1 MKELSILMVLNLR
14 KRAEYLEAEGTM
26 IEKNKTDFDHTHQN
40 QSYFFK
46 RTIVP
51 VSFFYMKKRMR

>member
-1 MKELSILMVLNLR
+1 MVLNLR

>member
-1 MKELSILMVLNLR
+1 MVLNLR

-26 IEKNKTDFDHTHQN
+26 IEKNKTDFDVYGQN

-46 RTIVP
+46 GRLSQSRFLYEETNALVF
-51 VSFFYMKKRMR
+51 SLFDL